1 MRNALTVVASIRD
14 AVSRLPRFPESGRR
28 LPESPDTGYREVI
41 ASPYRIVYRYQANE
55 DRVLIIA
62 IIHGRRSMPV
72 LSDG

>member
-1 MRNALTVVASIRD
+1 
-14 AVSRLPRFPESGRR
+14 